1 MFKFY
6 IDKNAIEELLAILKK
21 NNLSQIE
28 VKNGNKSIK
37 IAKENF
43 NIQSLNTHPVE
54 DKNVNKKN
62 IVLEEKKTKSLE
74 NTVKAPMLGTLY
86 HSPSPKSQP
95 FIKEGMKIKVGD
107 TLFIIEAMKTMNQVK
122 SDREGTVKKILVENG
137 IPVEF
142 DQDLVIIE

>member
-43 NIQSLNTHPVE
+43 NIQ
-54 DKNVNKKN
+54 
-62 IVLEEKKTKSLE
+62 
-74 NTVKAPMLGTLY
+74 
-86 HSPSPKSQP
+86 
-95 FIKEGMKIKVGD
+95 
-107 TLFIIEAMKTMNQVK
+107 
-122 SDREGTVKKILVENG
+122 
-137 IPVEF
+137 
-142 DQDLVIIE
+142 

>member
-86 HSPSPKSQP
+86 HAPSPKSQP
-95 FIKEGMKIKVGD
+95 FIKEGKKIKVGD